1 MDRDSRTQH
10 VKWCS
15 WGLASGLRCSDGG
28 YYLATDRNLGIE
40 LDSRRIWRVSL
51 LFEMDRCTD
60 FSHHGNSLVASG
72 RNISKRKQSSLQTGK
87 LHGFLAGVAVILGN
101 PKAILFCMG
110 ILPGFFDLND
120 LTTLDI
126 GIILIVS
133 AIIPM
138 SGNITLA
145 LLVERVRGLLQS
157 KTSVRRINIISG
169 LLLIGVGTLIPFT

>member
-1 MDRDSRTQH
+1 
-10 VKWCS
+10 
-15 WGLASGLRCSDGG
+15 
-28 YYLATDRNLGIE
+28 
-40 LDSRRIWRVSL
+40 
-51 LFEMDRCTD
+51 MDRCTD

-72 RNISKRKQSSLQTGK
+72 RNISKRKQSSLQTRKIAWFFG
-87 LHGFLAGVAVILGN
+87 GVVVILGN
-101 PKAILFCMG
+101 PKAILFYMG

-126 GIILIVS
+126 GYLIIS

-145 LLVERVRGLLQS
+145 LLVERCAGFSNQKHLQW
-157 KTSVRRINIISG
+157 INIISG

>member
-1 MDRDSRTQH
+1 M
-10 VKWCS
+10 V
-15 WGLASGLRCSDGG
+15 
-28 YYLATDRNLGIE
+28 
-40 LDSRRIWRVSL
+40 
-51 LFEMDRCTD
+51 
-60 FSHHGNSLVASG
+60 
-72 RNISKRKQSSLQTGK
+72 
-87 LHGFLAGVAVILGN
+87 FLARVAVILGN
-101 PKAILFCMG
+101 PKAILFYMG

-126 GIILIVS
+126 GIILIIS